1 MKKYLRDR
9 IHGIMKLDDPP
20 HKLALAFAIGVFT
33 AFSPWLGL
41 HIVSCFFFAWLFRVS
56 KVVVLTGAFVN
67 NPWTMVP
74 MYAFCLWFGIKITGG
89 TAEVPKIAWSTL
101 GFRDLFSVLLPFL
114 WPFVAGCLVTGAIV
128 SVPTYFLVLWLI
140 KRYRREEVALV
151 KVVELREESEVR
163 KKSELQDGSSPGQQE
178 G

>member
-1 MKKYLRDR
+1 MKKYFRERLQ
-9 IHGIMKLDDPP
+9 GIMKLDDPP
-20 HKLALAFAIGVFT
+20 HKLALAFAIGVFI

-41 HIVSCFFFAWLFRVS
+41 HIISCFFFAWLFRVS

-114 WPFVAGCLVTGAIV
+114 WPFVVGTLVTGAV
-128 SVPTYFLVLWLI
+128 ASVPTYFLILWLI
-140 KRYRREEVALV
+140 KRYRREETKLA
-151 KVVELREESEVR
+151 VVEELREESEVR
-163 KKSELQDGSSPGQQE
+163 KKSELQEASSSGQQE